1 MEIDLEQ
8 YSIYFPVIT
17 KKSCTSITLYNFI
30 LIFFFTTD
38 FQLPTNIL
46 PAF

>member
-17 KKSCTSITLYNFI
+17 KKKLHKYYPVQLHSYFFLYYR
-30 LIFFFTTD
+30 
-38 FQLPTNIL
+38 LPTTN
-46 PAF
+46 